1 MDWEQD
7 EAIVFPAINRV
18 AGCETRSVPYIHWWT
33 FAGYFMEIQEGTFS
47 TVLGIRQKKSQGKR
61 LDKWEMEFYRNNKKV
76 CDLKKRYT
84 EEEQEE
90 IDEWKRLLRKTR

>member
-1 MDWEQD
+1 MN
-7 EAIVFPAINRV
+7 IV
-18 AGCETRSVPYIHWWT
+18 EIHDFC
-33 FAGYFMEIQEGTFS
+33 FAYPDCSSKVLDQVNMEIQEGTFS